1 MRNVPFALSLLLA
14 VAPFAVAD
22 DLPKGAFDRVGG
34 GNFHHPDRPLAFDF
48 SPDGKHLAS
57 GGADGAVRI
66 WDAGKHTL
74 LHTLSV
80 KDGLA
85 TRVRYSGDGKSL
97 FVHFGDEKVRRYEAD
112 AHYKL
117 LGTTAARHMD
127 KLSVSTDGSLVA
139 GVDIA
144 DKARVLDVKTGLDK
158 LELPDARTVC
168 LTPDGSAIAAVSVEN
183 VLTVYA
189 VPGGKPLHTIRPPTG
204 EEKAMLSEL
213 AFSPDGKRVAV
224 APEWIAGTVRVYELG
239 KAEPLA
245 EFAGEGPVRFIGKN
259 VVVARNRG
267 RVILYDLTAKT
278 VSGEFADRV
287 GAYAVSADGK
297 TVVTDNASGVG
308 SARIRLWEVTSGRE
322 IQMKAADDLGGLL
335 GTTNGANGSAW
346 LFTTDRVFAWKAGGK
361 PVETVHL
368 PRPVTGFTATADA
381 LFVASA
387 DGLRKIDA
395 RKPTDVTLL
404 PDSPKE
410 VISLASSADGSVLA
424 GLDSVQRM
432 VMCNGNGK
440 NLRVWK
446 LPAVPLGVAVAPDGK
461 TVAQIGRDGYV
472 RVWDSTVE
480 AAKPAEKWKSKL
492 ARSPNAAITYTPD
505 SKAVVAASLLK
516 VVVFD
521 VEAGT
526 QRAIHERTWDDG
538 PFVSVAVS
546 PDNRLVAAGTLGTN
560 SVVVWERSSGA
571 VVKRFTGAPAPLWQL
586 TFANTRTLLTSGGD
600 GAAVAWDLSN
610 RRGKPAPTADDLK
623 AAWESLGRGPEAF
636 WQAGWV
642 FADADDPWAAFTD
655 GIKAARV
662 VFGDIEKNAAL
673 LGDPDFTTR
682 EKATKAL
689 LAAGTAALPA
699 VKAVA
704 EKSDVAEAKQR
715 AEDLVARLTALAE
728 DPKKAAPTDELNRL
742 SGAVRM
748 AEQLGGP
755 KAVAALDEL
764 AAFGGGVGK
773 AAGEAKARLK
783 K

>member
-1 MRNVPFALSLLLA
+1 MRSPVLALGLILA
-14 VAPFAVAD
+14 VAPLTFAN

-34 GNFHHPDRPLAFDF
+34 GTFHHPDRPLAFDF

-57 GGADGAVRI
+57 GGADGTVRI
-66 WDAGKHTL
+66 WDTNKRTL

-85 TRVRYSGDGKSL
+85 SRVRYSGDGKSL

-117 LGTTAARHMD
+117 LGTTAARHLD
-127 KLSVSTDGSLVA
+127 KLSASFDGSLVA

-168 LTPDGSAIAAVSVEN
+168 LTPDGSAVAAVNQEN

-189 VPGGKPLHTIRPPTG
+189 VPGGKPLHTVRPPKG
-204 EEKAMLSEL
+204 EEKAVLSEL

-239 KAEPLA
+239 KEAPLA
-245 EFAGEGPVRFIGKN
+245 EFAGEGPVRFVGKS
-259 VVVARNRG
+259 VVAAKSRG

-278 VSGEFADRV
+278 VTGEFADRV
-287 GAYAVSADGK
+287 GAYAVSPDGK
-297 TVVTDNASGVG
+297 TVATDNAAGVG
-308 SARIRLWEVTSGRE
+308 SARIRLWEVASGRE
-322 IQMKAADDLGGLL
+322 LRANDDLGGLL
-335 GTTNGANGSAW
+335 GTANRPDGSVW

-361 PVETVHL
+361 PAEAVHL
-368 PRPVTGFTATADA
+368 PRPVSAFAATADA
-381 LFVASA
+381 LFVAST

-395 RKPTDVTLL
+395 RTPADATLL

-410 VISLASSADGSVLA
+410 IVSLAASADGSVMA
-424 GLDSVQRM
+424 GLDSMQRM
-432 VMCNGNGK
+432 VLCDGSGK
-440 NLRVWK
+440 NPRVWK

-472 RVWDSTVE
+472 RVWDSAVDAT
-480 AAKPAEKWKSKL
+480 KPTEKWKTRL

-505 SKAVVAASLLK
+505 GKALVAASLLK

-521 VEAGT
+521 AEAGT
-526 QRAIHERTWDDG
+526 PLTTFERSWDDG

-560 SVVVWERSSGA
+560 SVVVWERNTGTA
-571 VVKRFTGAPAPLWQL
+571 VKRFTGATAPLWQL
-586 TFANTRTLLTSGGD
+586 TFANARTLLTSGGD
-600 GAAVAWDLSN
+600 GSATAWDLSD

-642 FADADDPWAAFTD
+642 FADAADPWPTFAD
-655 GIKAARV
+655 GIKAARD
-662 VFGDIEKNAAL
+662 VFASIEKNAAL
-673 LGDPDFTTR
+673 LGDPDFATR
-682 EKATKAL
+682 EKATRAL

-704 EKSDVAEAKQR
+704 EKSDVPEAKQR
-715 AEDLVARLTALAE
+715 AEDLMAKLTALAD
-728 DPKKAAPTDELNRL
+728 DPKKAGPTDVTNRL
-742 SGAVRM
+742 LAAVRM
-748 AEQLGGP
+748 AEQLGGA

-764 AAFGGGVGK
+764 AAFGGEVGK
-773 AAGEAKARLK
+773 AATAAKARLK

>member
-1 MRNVPFALSLLLA
+1 MRHVPLALGLILTLA
-14 VAPFAVAD
+14 PLTFAD

-34 GNFHHPDRPLAFDF
+34 GTFHHTDRPLAFDF

-66 WDAGKHTL
+66 WDTSKRTL

-85 TRVRYSGDGKSL
+85 SRVRYSGDGKSL

-117 LGTTAARHMD
+117 LGATAARHLD
-127 KLSVSTDGSLVA
+127 KLSVSTDGSLIA

-144 DKARVLDVKTGLDK
+144 DKGRVLDVQTGLDK

-168 LTPDGSAIAAVSVEN
+168 LTPDGSAVAAVNPEN

-189 VPGGKPLHTIRPPTG
+189 VPGGKPLHIVRPPKG
-204 EEKAMLSEL
+204 EEKAALSEL
-213 AFSPDGKRVAV
+213 AISADGKRVAV

-239 KAEPLA
+239 KEEPMA
-245 EFAGEGPVRFIGKN
+245 EFAGEGPVRFVGTN
-259 VVVARNRG
+259 VVAAKNRG
-267 RVILYDLTAKT
+267 RVILYDLTTKT
-278 VSGEFADRV
+278 VTGEFADRV
-287 GAYAVSADGK
+287 GAYAVSPDGK
-297 TVVTDNASGVG
+297 AVATDNAAGVG
-308 SARIRLWEVTSGRE
+308 SARIRLWEVANGRE
-322 IQMKAADDLGGLL
+322 LRAAEADDLGGLL
-335 GTTNGANGSAW
+335 GTATRPDGSAW
-346 LFTTDRVFAWKAGGK
+346 LFATDRVFAWKMGGR
-361 PVETVHL
+361 PTETVHL

-381 LFVASA
+381 LFVAST

-395 RKPTDVTLL
+395 RKPTDAPLL

-410 VISLASSADGSVLA
+410 IISLAASGDGSVLA

-432 VMCNGNGK
+432 VVCDGSGK
-440 NLRVWK
+440 NPRVWK
-446 LPAVPLGVAVAPDGK
+446 LPAVPLGVAVSPDGK

-472 RVWDSTVE
+472 RVWDSTVD
-480 AAKPAEKWKSKL
+480 ATKPTERWKTRL
-492 ARSPNAAITYTPD
+492 ARAPNAAITITPD

-521 VEAGT
+521 AEAGT
-526 QRAIHERTWDDG
+526 QLATFERTWDDG

-560 SVVVWERSSGA
+560 SVVVWERSSGT
-571 VVKRFTGAPAPLWQL
+571 VVKRLTGATAPLWQL
-586 TFANTRTLLTSGGD
+586 TFANARTLLTSGGD
-600 GAAVAWDLSN
+600 GAAVAWDLSD
-610 RRGKPAPTADDLK
+610 RRGKPAPTAADLK

-642 FADADDPWAAFTD
+642 FADAADPWPTFAD
-655 GIKAARV
+655 GIKAARD
-662 VFGDIEKNAAL
+662 VFGNIEKNAAL
-673 LGDPDFTTR
+673 LGDPDFATR

-704 EKSDVAEAKQR
+704 EKSDVPEAKQR
-715 AEDLVARLTALAE
+715 ADDLVAKLSALAD
-728 DPKKAAPTDELNRL
+728 DPKKAGPTDALNRL
-742 SGAVRM
+742 AAAVRM
-748 AEQLGGP
+748 AEHLGGP
-755 KAVAALDEL
+755 KAVAALEEL
-764 AAFGGGVGK
+764 AVFGGEVGK
-773 AAGEAKARLK
+773 AATEAKARLK